1 MLTKAAL
8 GAAIE
13 AARIKKGVTKK
24 QLAEHFGVKP
34 PSVQDWVNK
43 GTIGKDRMLALLQY
57 FSDVV
62 GPEHWGLTNWPNPQH
77 AIEGSTAY
85 LARDVSHPISY
96 AGLSSTERVPVTG
109 TLEMANEEQ
118 MKLIRP
124 QGNKPIGSVDSPAG
138 APGAYAVRIV
148 GDWLYPTA
156 RHGACLVIEPHG
168 QCVAGE
174 LVLVLR
180 IDGGVDVCEL
190 VATRSDS
197 VTLVP
202 ANGGQRVTM
211 ARANVESIHAIVAVV
226 SASKFRP
233 AAQPLPQ
240 LPAP

>member
-13 AARIKKGVTKK
+13 AARIKKGVTK
-24 QLAEHFGVKP
+24 QELAQQFGVKP
-34 PSVQDWVNK
+34 PSVQDWVKK
-43 GTIGKDRMLALLQY
+43 GSIEKDRLLALFQY

-62 GPEHWGLTNWPNPQH
+62 GPDHWGLAYWPNAQH
-77 AIEGSTAY
+77 ASAGSSVFQAQE
-85 LARDVSHPISY
+85 LSHPISY

-109 TLEMANEEQ
+109 TLEMADEEQ

-124 QGNKPIGSVDSPAG
+124 RGGKAIGSVDAPAG
-138 APGAYAVRIV
+138 APGGYAVRVV

-156 RHGACLVIEPHG
+156 RHGACLVVEPHG

-174 LVLVLR
+174 LVLVFR
-180 IDGGVDVCEL
+180 ANGVVEVCEL
-190 VATRSDS
+190 VAARTDS

-202 ANGGQRVTM
+202 ANGGQRLTL
-211 ARANVESIHAIVAVV
+211 ARSEVESIHAIVAVV
-226 SASKFRP
+226 AASKFRP

-240 LPAP
+240 LPPP